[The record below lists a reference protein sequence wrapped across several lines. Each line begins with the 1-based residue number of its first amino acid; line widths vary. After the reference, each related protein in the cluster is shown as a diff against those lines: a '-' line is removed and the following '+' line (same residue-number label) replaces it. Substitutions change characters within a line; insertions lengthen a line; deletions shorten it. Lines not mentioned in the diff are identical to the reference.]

1 VLDPQRL
8 ARRGV
13 VALLALAL
21 AATCATAGPTPLQL
35 PPVKKTTLGNGLVV
49 LVMPTHRVP
58 IVDFRLVTR
67 AGSVNDPP
75 GKEGLASLTA
85 ALLTQGAGKRG
96 ARQLA
101 EDIAFVGAQLEADAA
116 AEQLIVTC
124 DVLTKDFAT
133 GLELFHDVIVAPTFP
148 AAEFARKKAERLG
161 DLASEKDD
169 PSTVANNELGPFLLQ
184 HSPLAHPVDGWEK
197 SVTAIVRGDVVAFHR
212 KYVTPGNSMLAV
224 VGDVDPDQVIA
235 ALERAFGD
243 WKGAAAAAASYDT
256 PPVKGREV
264 LIVNKPEVTQ
274 TQIRLATIGVPRN
287 SPDYFPIVVANTI
300 LGGGF
305 TSRLVNEVRVVQG
318 LTYGIGSQ
326 WSMFRNAGTYEITTF
341 TRNETL
347 RKCVDASLGVVR
359 KLVEQGPSDEEL
371 AKAKRYLTGQ
381 FPLGLQASDALAA
394 QLLNIQF
401 YGLDPRYLETYAGNV
416 NAVTMA
422 DVRRVLKE
430 RFALDDL
437 RILVVSDPKTA
448 KPALE
453 GLGTIAVQEMR

>member
-1 VLDPQRL
+1 
-8 ARRGV
+8 
-13 VALLALAL
+13 
-21 AATCATAGPTPLQL
+21 
-35 PPVKKTTLGNGLVV
+35 
-49 LVMPTHRVP
+49 
-58 IVDFRLVTR
+58 
-67 AGSVNDPP
+67 
-75 GKEGLASLTA
+75 
-85 ALLTQGAGKRG
+85 
-96 ARQLA
+96 
-101 EDIAFVGAQLEADAA
+101 
-116 AEQLIVTC
+116 
-124 DVLTKDFAT
+124 
-133 GLELFHDVIVAPTFP
+133 
-148 AAEFARKKAERLG
+148 
-161 DLASEKDD
+161 
-169 PSTVANNELGPFLLQ
+169 
-184 HSPLAHPVDGWEK
+184 
-197 SVTAIVRGDVVAFHR
+197 
-212 KYVTPGNSMLAV
+212 
-224 VGDVDPDQVIA
+224 
-235 ALERAFGD
+235 
-243 WKGAAAAAASYDT
+243 
-256 PPVKGREV
+256 V

-453 GLGTIAVQEMR
+453 GLGAIAVQEMR